1 MIPQKLLLEYSK
13 HSIRERIFDNW
24 KLIEF
29 VPKLFLKSGCKSV
42 VEQKDKSLKINYI
55 YDDDFDLVLIVAHDG
70 VSGFVLT
77 NWLTPAK
84 NTNIFKGRFRIET
97 KNIFK
102 GVKK

>member
-42 VEQKDKSLKINYI
+42 IEQEDKSLKIKYI
-55 YDDDFDLVLIVAHDG
+55 YDNNFDLVLVVAHDG
-70 VSGFVLT
+70 ITGFVLT

-84 NTNIFKGRFRIET
+84 NENVFRGRFRIENS
-97 KNIFK
+97 KNI
-102 GVKK
+102 KK